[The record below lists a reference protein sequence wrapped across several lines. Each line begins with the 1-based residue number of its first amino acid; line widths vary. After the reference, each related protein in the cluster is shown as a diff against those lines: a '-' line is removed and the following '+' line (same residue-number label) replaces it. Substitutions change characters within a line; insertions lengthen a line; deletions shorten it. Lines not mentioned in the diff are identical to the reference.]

1 MLLHTVN
8 QSPTA
13 ANTLQSAV
21 RALLP
26 GAHLL
31 LLQDAVYAAVDGS
44 ATAELLL
51 GLDGVNCHVLAPDA
65 AARGLSERVAA
76 GIGQISYEDFVR
88 LSTECHA
95 VQSWY

>member
-8 QSPTA
+8 QSPTDGNA
-13 ANTLQSAV
+13 LYSCL
-21 RALLP
+21 RSLLP

-31 LLQDAVYAAVDGS
+31 LLEDGAYAAVAGS
-44 ATAELLL
+44 DAAELLTQRN
-51 GLDGVNCHVLAPDA
+51 DVHCHVIAADA
-65 AARGLSERVAA
+65 AARGLTDRIAPA
-76 GIGQISYEDFVR
+76 IALASYEDFVR

>member
-8 QSPTA
+8 QSPSTGTA
-13 ANTLQSAV
+13 LQSAL

-31 LLQDAVYAAVDGS
+31 LLADGVYAAVDGS
-44 ATAELLL
+44 ATAKQLLELERVRCYVL
-51 GLDGVNCHVLAPDA
+51 GPDA
-65 AARGLSERVAA
+65 TARGVADRLAA
-76 GIGQISYEDFVR
+76 GITQISYEDFVT

>member
-8 QSPTA
+8 QSPA
-13 ANTLQSAV
+13 AGNALQSAI
-21 RALLP
+21 RAILP

-31 LLQDAVYAAVDGS
+31 LLEDGVYAAVDGS
-44 ATAELLL
+44 ATAKQLLL
-51 GLDGVNCHVLAPDA
+51 MDGIHCYALAADVA
-65 AARGLSERVAA
+65 TRGLSDRLAA